1 LVKLWKTWLHKILK
15 HEIEKNG
22 CFFPCSLAWILV
34 SILFTVCWNFSWHAK
49 AMLHLVHWWLMLLL
63 YLSVHQFLWILQ
75 SSRIRHWF
83 LYIYL
88 YFLDSG
94 SSWAAVL
101 AKRDGLKFPADIYLE
116 GSDQHRGWF
125 QSSLLTS
132 IATTGICL
140 LISLLLP
147 LALSKLFSFI
157 FLVIIFWFFHGCI
170 LS

>member
-1 LVKLWKTWLHKILK
+1 MNVFSPVLWLGSWYLSFLPYAETLANMPK
-15 HEIEKNG
+15 
-22 CFFPCSLAWILV
+22 PCYHLA
-34 SILFTVCWNFSWHAK
+34 
-49 AMLHLVHWWLMLLL
+49 HWWLMLLL
-63 YLSVHQFLWILQ
+63 YLLVHQFLWNLQ

-88 YFLDSG
+88 FFLDSG

-140 LISLLLP
+140 LLLP
-147 LALSKLFSFI
+147 LALSKFFSFI
-157 FLVIIFWFFHGCI
+157 FLVIVFWFFHGCI